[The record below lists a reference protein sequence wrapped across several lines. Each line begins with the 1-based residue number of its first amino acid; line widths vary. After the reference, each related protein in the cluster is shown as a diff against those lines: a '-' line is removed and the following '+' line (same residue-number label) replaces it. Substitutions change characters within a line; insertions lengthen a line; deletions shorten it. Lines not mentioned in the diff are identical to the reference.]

1 MTAEEVAEAVIA
13 NMELRAGLLAQRLAS
28 TDESER
34 ATLQTQI
41 QATLLKADELAT
53 LQSVLS
59 AVATLRHP
67 PKVPV
72 DPDRVTN
79 LQERAALLELSRAAA
94 DQAARDAVQKQIELN
109 AAKGDDLSKLRSIQD
124 ELDRAAK
131 AALAADAE
139 ALADAA
145 EAKP

>member
-1 MTAEEVAEAVIA
+1 MTAEEAAEAVIA
-13 NMELRAGLLAQRLAS
+13 NMELRADLLAQRLAS
-28 TDESER
+28 TDEAER
-34 ATLQTQI
+34 ATLQSQI
-41 QATLLKADELAT
+41 QATLTKADELAT

-59 AVATLRHP
+59 AVATLRNP
-67 PKVPV
+67 PKAPV

-94 DQAARDAVQKQIELN
+94 DQTARNLVQEQIKLN
-109 AAKGDDLSKLRSIQD
+109 AAKGDDLAKLRDTQD

-131 AALAADAE
+131 AALAADAD